1 MTMTTLPTIR
11 NILVP
16 LDGSRLAEASLVP
29 ARAIALATG
38 ATVTLLHVLEHDAP
52 ELVHGEPHL
61 TEEHESAS
69 YLADAARRWNGHTV
83 FEQHVHL
90 NPEHDIAAS
99 IAQHAAELDADLIA
113 ITTHGGGGLR
123 GLLFGSIAQN
133 VLQRTDR
140 PVLITRPEHI
150 GGPEFACRR
159 VAVALDRTPM
169 AAEALPLARSVAT
182 AFGAGLALISVVPT
196 LASVRGERAVPA
208 TMLPTATS
216 ALLDMQVK
224 ETATYLT
231 NLRDAIGDPETVALV
246 RRGDVAGEIAAAV
259 QETGSDL
266 LFLSTHAKAGLEGI
280 VSGSIAAKVLGRV
293 HQPVVLLRASTS
305 PAE

>member
-1 MTMTTLPTIR
+1 MTTLPTIR

-16 LDGSRLAEASLVP
+16 LDGSRLAEASLAP

-38 ATVTLLHVLEHDAP
+38 ATVTLLHVLEDDAP

-83 FEQHVHL
+83 FEQHVHP

-99 IAQHAAELDADLIA
+99 IAEHAAELDADLIA
-113 ITTHGGGGLR
+113 ITTHGGGALHD
-123 GLLFGSIAQN
+123 LLFGSIAQN
-133 VLQRTDR
+133 VLRRTDR
-140 PVLITRPEHI
+140 PVLITRPEYVSGSQFI
-150 GGPEFACRR
+150 CRR
-159 VAVALDRTPM
+159 VAVTLDRTPK
-169 AAEALPLARSVAT
+169 AAEALPLARSIAT
-182 AFGAGLALISVVPT
+182 AFGAGLTLITVVPT
-196 LASVRGERAVPA
+196 LASIRGERAVPA

-216 ALLDMQVK
+216 ALLDMQVN
-224 ETATYLT
+224 EAAAYLA
-231 NLRDAIGDPETVALV
+231 NLRDEIGDPATVALV

-259 QETGSDL
+259 QETGSNL
-266 LFLSTHAKAGLEGI
+266 LFLSTHAKSGLEGI
-280 VSGSIAAKVLGRV
+280 VSGSVAAKVLGRV
-293 HQPVVLLRASTS
+293 REPVVLLRASKT